1 MPDPISDLRAHV
13 DAAHAAA
20 EKLVQEANERAA
32 AAEAASREQTR
43 DVPPNGWETNRTEGE
58 NSGVTPDL
66 AAIMALVESVR
77 GVVPDD
83 ISAQLTQALRDLLLA
98 LRALIDWYVERLEA
112 VSSAP
117 KPAAEKPVEDV
128 PIL

>member
-1 MPDPISDLRAHV
+1 MPDPISDLRASV

-20 EKLVQEANERAA
+20 EKLVREANERAA

-43 DVPPNGWETNRTEGE
+43 DVPPHGWDVPRPEHDPAA
-58 NSGVTPDL
+58 VTPDL
-66 AAIMALVESVR
+66 AAIMALLESVR

-83 ISAQLTQALRDLLLA
+83 ISAQLAQALRDLLLA

-112 VSSAP
+112 PRAS
-117 KPAAEKPVEDV
+117 KEKRVEDV

>member
-1 MPDPISDLRAHV
+1 MPDDPISDLRAHV

-20 EKLVQEANERAA
+20 DRLVQEANARAA

-43 DVPPNGWETNRTEGE
+43 GVPPHGWDVPRPEHDPAA
-58 NSGVTPDL
+58 VTPDL
-66 AAIMALVESVR
+66 AAIMALLESVR

-83 ISAQLTQALRDLLLA
+83 LSAQLAQALRELLLA
-98 LRALIDWYVERLEA
+98 LRALIDWYVDRLE
-112 VSSAP
+112 SLGTTREPS
-117 KPAAEKPVEDV
+117 EKRVEDV

>member
-1 MPDPISDLRAHV
+1 MPDPISDLRASV

-20 EKLVQEANERAA
+20 EKLVQEANARAA

-43 DVPPNGWETNRTEGE
+43 DVPPHGWDVPRTEDETAGI
-58 NSGVTPDL
+58 TPDL
-66 AAIMALVESVR
+66 AAIMALLESVR

-83 ISAQLTQALRDLLLA
+83 ISAQLAQALRDLLLA
-98 LRALIDWYVERLEA
+98 LRALIDWYVDRLEGLGTPR
-112 VSSAP
+112 AP
-117 KPAAEKPVEDV
+117 AEKPVEDV

>member
-13 DAAHAAA
+13 DAATAAA
-20 EKLVQEANERAA
+20 DRLVREANERAA

-43 DVPPNGWETNRTEGE
+43 DVPPHGWETRRTDAED
-58 NSGVTPDL
+58 SGVTPDL
-66 AAIMALVESVR
+66 AAIMALLESVR

-83 ISAQLTQALRDLLLA
+83 LSAQLANALRELLLA
-98 LRALIDWYVERLEA
+98 LRALIDWYVQRLEA
-112 VSSAP
+112 MP
-117 KPAAEKPVEDV
+117 GTQPAAEKPVEDV